1 MSESYRGR
9 RSGRSAAFP
18 NLWARQS
25 HPGVD
30 ELDSATTTTRHF
42 DNRASCSS
50 LDSTTASYQEALL
63 PCTRT
68 RHRQLTRT
76 RPLFES
82 NRPHGRIENG
92 QLGTKSFWRGTFRSD
107 GFGDPVSGG
116 RVACGFGSELAFN
129 SSTRTA
135 VRLDHGRQ
143 RCAGFRGLRGAQCWS
158 RAGAHPVHLPRQGR
172 GGGAPLPLP
181 RRPSAVRCASF
192 DAAASGCGRRT
203 VEVPRA

>member
-1 MSESYRGR
+1 MSEPYRGR

-25 HPGVD
+25 HPRVD
-30 ELDSATTTTRHF
+30 GLDPATPTTRDF
-42 DNRASCSS
+42 DNRASCLS

-76 RPLFES
+76 RPLSES

-135 VRLDHGRQ
+135 VRLR
-143 RCAGFRGLRGAQCWS
+143 S
-158 RAGAHPVHLPRQGR
+158 RAAALCCVQGTARRPVLVQSRRASCVPAATGQGR
-172 GGGAPLPLP
+172 GGAPPLP

-203 VEVPRA
+203 VEVPKA